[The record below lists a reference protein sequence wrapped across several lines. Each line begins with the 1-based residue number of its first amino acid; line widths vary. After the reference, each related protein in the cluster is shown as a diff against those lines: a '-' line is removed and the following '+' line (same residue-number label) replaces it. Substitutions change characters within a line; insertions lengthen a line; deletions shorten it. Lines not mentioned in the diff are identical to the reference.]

1 MDFKYVSFNENIFSQ
16 AVSRER
22 SLYIAEDERAAN
34 LGRAEKCYA
43 KLREPLSSASEFIKF
58 GDLKEKLFAGEGIT
72 LREEK
77 LSVVLYELMNEGEKR
92 ELGIENYNDIIEFS
106 ARFHRFYRELAEYRI
121 RSQDLPEME
130 GWQQERFELIEDLKI
145 RFCDFLKE
153 RGYAAPG
160 FHFALAG
167 DKDSCGSENISEMQE
182 IEEEFLSSLKEM
194 SWLKR
199 FKRIVF
205 LNTIFLTPLETWII
219 KALDSQMDL
228 DVELYLQLEPASYQE
243 DGMEIRE
250 FNLPD
255 SLSCEVN
262 LYQAAEDTLQLASAL
277 HLARPGESELLTPR
291 LEEAGYQHIISADQ
305 VEMPRKK
312 EFKASNIY
320 QFIEALQQI
329 LGASPPGREEIA
341 LVELLDALG
350 RDFFRDYF
358 ELTEKVPDQV
368 RELLR
373 EDYLYLDRELA
384 EKKAP
389 ELLELFAELS
399 DIREVKRLPELVDY
413 LDNLKMEALSSLDFS
428 DDIDKFY
435 DALLE
440 LNSLE
445 EMGLVSSWK
454 SYYRNPALGLLD
466 RILQYLEYK
475 RINFRERGQ
484 EADLKLEELMSAP
497 EIARDHLMVLNCQQG
512 WLPSISGGDFI
523 LTRAQ
528 REEVGLPVAEDERK
542 KQRYHFLRHLFTAER
557 VDLLTLENRD
567 ENETPGAFLEE
578 LSLHYG
584 LEIEEAPL
592 QEGNYPE
599 FYRAVFGEEKGGLP
613 LLLGDAAEIE
623 KEEDPPVE
631 ADDFN
636 SGDGE
641 FSLGYYKYNEL
652 ASCPFRFLVSQLMK
666 LKPEMGKV
674 ERMLSPKTFG
684 SMVHFMAEDLLEA
697 GDLDEDFATIKASI
711 SGVIDK
717 VLADFNLKID
727 HRFQDYY
734 HRIMRE
740 ELKESLEQFFT
751 SLNSPLK
758 DEGLTID
765 QWWVEYSPGSQKGK
779 KKKPEAEKSQESGIT
794 VTEAA
799 ADLEQQGAKE
809 DIISEDTLSDEEADG
824 PFFESGL
831 VNIYLSGR
839 IDLLL
844 DCGDR
849 VILIDFKSGKINDDQ
864 LNFYAVLL
872 KHCDQETRPIYKHFY
887 QVMERK
893 FYSEEP
899 NSELEFRSELEEKLE
914 DFIEEGRY
922 TRNDSECYH
931 CKYKK
936 ICRVGDKK

>member
-1 MDFKYVSFNENIFSQ
+1 M
-16 AVSRER
+16 
-22 SLYIAEDERAAN
+22 
-34 LGRAEKCYA
+34 
-43 KLREPLSSASEFIKF
+43 
-58 GDLKEKLFAGEGIT
+58 
-72 LREEK
+72 
-77 LSVVLYELMNEGEKR
+77 VLYELMSADEKS

-106 ARFHRFYRELAEYRI
+106 ARFHRFYRELADYRI
-121 RSQDLPEME
+121 KSEDLPKME
-130 GWQQERFELIEDLKI
+130 GWQQQRFELIEDLKM
-145 RFCDFLKE
+145 RFCDFLREK
-153 RGYAAPG
+153 GYAAPG

-167 DKDSCGSENISEMQE
+167 DKDSSDSINISKRQD
-182 IEEEFLSSLKEM
+182 IEGEFLSRLKEM
-194 SWLKR
+194 PWLKC

-205 LNTIFLTPLETWII
+205 LNTIFLTPLEKWII
-219 KALDSQMDL
+219 WALDSLAELDL
-228 DVELYLQLEPASYQE
+228 ELYLQLDPASY
-243 DGMEIRE
+243 RE
-250 FNLPD
+250 EELELKEFKLPD
-255 SLSCEVN
+255 SLPCEVKI
-262 LYQAAEDTLQLASAL
+262 YQAAEDTLQLASAL

-320 QFIEALQQI
+320 QFIGALQQI
-329 LGASPPGREEIA
+329 LGASPPDREEIA
-341 LVELLDALG
+341 LVELLHALG

-358 ELTEKVPDQV
+358 DLTEKVTDQV

-384 EKKAP
+384 ERKAP
-389 ELLELFAELS
+389 GLLKLFAELA
-399 DIREVKRLPELVDY
+399 DIRQVKRLPELVDY
-413 LDNLKMEALSSLDFS
+413 LDDLKLEALSSPDFS
-428 DDIDKFY
+428 DDIEKFY

-475 RINFRERGQ
+475 RINPRDRGQ

-497 EIARDHLMVLNCQQG
+497 EVAREHLMVLNCQQG
-512 WLPSISGGDFI
+512 WLPSTSGGDFI

-528 REEVGLPVAEDERK
+528 REEVGLPVVQDERK
-542 KQRYHFLRHLFTAER
+542 KQRYHFLRHLFSAEK
-557 VDLLTLENRD
+557 VDLLTLDNRD

-584 LEIEEAPL
+584 LEIEESPL

-599 FYRAVFGEEKGGLP
+599 FYRAVFAEGENGLP
-613 LLLGDAAEIE
+613 LLLGDADEIE
-623 KEEDPPVE
+623 KEEDPLVE

-636 SGDGE
+636 GGNKGRNNGGNGE
-641 FSLGYYKYNEL
+641 LSLGYYKYNEL

-666 LKPEMGKV
+666 LEPEMGRV

-697 GDLDEDFATIKASI
+697 GDLGEDFAAIKSRI
-711 SGVIDK
+711 PGVIDK

-740 ELKESLEQFFT
+740 ELKESLEDFFT
-751 SLNSPLK
+751 SLNSRLK
-758 DEGLTID
+758 DEELIID
-765 QWWVEYSPGSQKGK
+765 QWWVEYSPGNRSREK
-779 KKKPEAEKSQESGIT
+779 KKQNKPEGEESKDESQDKSQNMSQDESQESG
-794 VTEAA
+794 VTAVTAAEAET
-799 ADLEQQGAKE
+799 DR
-809 DIISEDTLSDEEADG
+809 
-824 PFFESGL
+824 PFFESEL
-831 VNIYLSGR
+831 VDIYLSGR

-849 VILIDFKSGKINDDQ
+849 VMLLDFKSGKVTDGQ

-872 KHCDQETRPIYKHFY
+872 KHCDQEIRPIYKLFY

-893 FYSEEP
+893 FYPGDP
-899 NSELEFRSELEEKLE
+899 NSELEFRSELEETLE

-922 TRNDSECYH
+922 TRNDSECYN